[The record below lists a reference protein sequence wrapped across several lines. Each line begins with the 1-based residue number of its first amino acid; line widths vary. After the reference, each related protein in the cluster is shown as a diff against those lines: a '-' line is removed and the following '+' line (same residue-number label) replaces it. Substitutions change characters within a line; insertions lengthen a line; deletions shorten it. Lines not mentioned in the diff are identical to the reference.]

1 MIVGRQ
7 IRAARALLDMS
18 QDELAE
24 AAGLTPQAIR
34 KIEGGDVQPRE
45 GTIADITRVFNE
57 RGLEFTDNSGVRL
70 KPNNIEVFEG
80 SDRFDEFYDFIYDY
94 LKTHGGDVCIASS
107 DARLYAKYRKRPEVH
122 RERMRALVKEGKVSF
137 RILAEEGDYHL
148 TAASYATYKWQ
159 PKEQFA
165 PTSFYAFGDCLA
177 LVSFVHNPSPYVILI
192 RSAPFSLAYRQA
204 FDVVWE
210 KASTPP
216 AEALIQQPP
225 TKT

>member
-18 QDELAE
+18 QDELAI

-45 GTIADITRVFNE
+45 GTIADITRVFND
-57 RGLEFTDNSGVRL
+57 RGLEFTENSGVRL
-70 KPNNIEVFEG
+70 RPNNIEVFEG
-80 SDRFDEFYDFIYDY
+80 PERFDEFYDFIYEY
-94 LKTHGGDVCIASS
+94 LKANGGDVCIASS
-107 DARLYAKYRKRPEVH
+107 DARLYAKYRKKPEIH
-122 RERMRALVKEGKVSF
+122 RERMRELVNRGTVSF
-137 RILAEEGDYHL
+137 RILAEDGDMHL

-165 PTSFYAFGDCLA
+165 PTSFYAFGECLA
-177 LVSFVHNPSPYVILI
+177 LVSFVHNPAPYVVLI

-204 FDVVWE
+204 FNTIWE
-210 KASTPP
+210 KANDPP
-216 AEALIQQPP
+216 PEALQH
-225 TKT
+225 K